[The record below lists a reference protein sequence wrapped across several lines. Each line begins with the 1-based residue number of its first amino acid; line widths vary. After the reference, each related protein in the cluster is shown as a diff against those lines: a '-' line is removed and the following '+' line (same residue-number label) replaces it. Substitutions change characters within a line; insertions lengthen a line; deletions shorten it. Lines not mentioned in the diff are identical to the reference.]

1 MTRFITLHRT
11 PPFAPAKG
19 DSPPIPMLV
28 NVAHIVTASP
38 AQAPEPDY
46 QSFVSVL
53 GGDGSDIQLA
63 DEFEH
68 VERLIVGDAG
78 AASLDLE
85 QAASLIRDALSGV
98 ELVVSLSENAPA
110 APAMLLRDRLNA
122 ALALIGGENTMAPTT
137 AGEPPIMS
145 ADAVAKLE
153 LGSVCQVWD
162 RVDGHVVNGTVV
174 NRAKPPAGIVVR
186 LVHPIHGPRV
196 LPEHFDNTGRS
207 VTLLSGTAW
216 GGKGYTGATPP
227 RFYLVAP

>member
-46 QSFVSVL
+46 RSFVSVL

-68 VERLIVGDAG
+68 VQRLIVGDDG

-137 AGEPPIMS
+137 AGEPPVMS
-145 ADAVAKLE
+145 AELVAKLAAGMPCRVYDRKHGRT
-153 LGSVCQVWD
+153 LDASVL
-162 RVDGHVVNGTVV
+162 RRGK
-174 NRAKPPAGIVVR
+174 APAGVTIDIVRGLAPFSV
-186 LVHPIHGPRV
+186 I
-196 LPEHFDNTGRS
+196 EDFDNTGRS